1 MFRVRGAFG
10 SNAGRQM
17 GVMVMRGNIAKLLA
31 AILAAGFS
39 LSVNAEGVKSF
50 DFKVPS
56 KSAQLRAAKTE
67 CKFEG
72 LTVPGN
78 TVVYAAG
85 GYQGRDTGF
94 QIDQSGH
101 AARQFDVAVNS
112 PNQPVALI
120 LASYEPTIWNMGW
133 SKGTKIVAVL
143 VSGYHRQ
150 VITGLEKKTS
160 VLISTYDNRGPCGY
174 FYIRNSRNTALN
186 PKSRALFG
194 KPVDLVYVGDKSGR
208 LVLGKPIDGKTKLVT
223 AADSS
228 PESFRDSSAPL
239 AGKAGLDAAVA
250 KGLIRRATARDADA
264 WVKAVSSRPST
275 LDEPPIA
282 GKGVPKPRPPRLRN
296 AYVVLKAFTY
306 PAGLY
311 GAHSATFFIAKG
323 APAPS
328 GNPGHSVVYDFNTLS
343 CKGPLCRSR

>member
-1 MFRVRGAFG
+1 M
-10 SNAGRQM
+10 
-17 GVMVMRGNIAKLLA
+17 KLLA
-31 AILAAGFS
+31 TILATVFS
-39 LSVNAEGVKSF
+39 LTVNADTLKPF
-50 DFKVPS
+50 DFKVPP
-56 KSAQLRAAKTE
+56 KSEQLRFSKTV
-67 CKFEG
+67 CSFEG
-72 LTVPGN
+72 LVVPDN
-78 TVVYAAG
+78 AVVYAAG
-85 GYQGRDTGF
+85 GYAGRDTGF

-112 PNQPVALI
+112 PDRPVILI

-133 SKGTKIVAVL
+133 SEGTKIVAVL

-150 VITGLEKKTS
+150 VITGQEKKTP
-160 VLISTYDNRGPCGY
+160 VLISTHDNRGPCGY
-174 FYIRNSRNTALN
+174 FYIRNSRNTVLN
-186 PKSRALFG
+186 PTSRKLFG
-194 KPVDLVYVGDKSGR
+194 KSVDLVYAGDKSGR
-208 LVLGKPIDGKTKLVT
+208 LVLGKPIDGSTRLVT
-223 AADSS
+223 AANGS
-228 PESFRDSSAPL
+228 PESFRDTSTPL
-239 AGKAGLDAAVA
+239 AGQAGLDEALA